1 MLDLQSTRSNS
12 GHWSHIYRAFGRLV
26 VPCSQGEDMPWVQLL
41 LQISLLNEENWQ
53 DSRDRKSVV

>member
-26 VPCSQGEDMPWVQLL
+26 VPCSQGEDMPWVRLL
-41 LQISLLNEENWQ
+41 FQISLLNEENWK
-53 DSRDRKSVV
+53 DSR